1 MRTSKIAQN
10 DSKLNRSIKK
20 ETLSNLKVRTDLKG
34 GMVSSVAICSGCH
47 GCGGTVKAV

>member
-1 MRTSKIAQN
+1 MRTSKTIKN
-10 DSKLNRSIKK
+10 DSNKTNRSIKK

-47 GCGGTVKAV
+47 GCGKAI